1 MGGHTEKSCM
11 VGRVTCDD
19 DVIVN
24 SILITPVENAV
35 IAENE
40 VIVDAG
46 GDAEQH
52 TEENNDEDDDE
63 EDDEEEID
71 EVEQFTEFT
80 AQFNSLLEDAVYETD
95 HDD

>member
-52 TEENNDEDDDE
+52 TEENNGEDDGE

>member
-1 MGGHTEKSCM
+1 M

-24 SILITPVENAV
+24 SILINPVENAV

-52 TEENNDEDDDE
+52 TEENNGEDDGE

-80 AQFNSLLEDAVYETD
+80 LQFNSLLEDAVYETD